1 MNLDF
6 SKCKT
11 PKDVE
16 KVFKKAEPRIK
27 IIRRLKNWQVR
38 GQDRRKAGK

>member
-1 MNLDF
+1 MMKLDF

-16 KVFKKAEPRIK
+16 KVFAEHKAEFDAIK
-27 IIRRLKNWQVR
+27 EGIASLR
-38 GQDRRKAGK
+38 A